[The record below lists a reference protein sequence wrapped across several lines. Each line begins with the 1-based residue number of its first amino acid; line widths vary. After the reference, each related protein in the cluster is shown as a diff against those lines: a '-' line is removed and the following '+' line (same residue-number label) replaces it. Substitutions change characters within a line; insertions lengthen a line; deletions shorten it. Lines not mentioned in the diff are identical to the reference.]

1 MSAKADSPAARCKS
15 GRGAQFR
22 LLSCSGA
29 CTPLHTSFRASQAT
43 GPLDHGIGILPC
55 RVATRIACALLTH
68 CLARL
73 TRNNDGAGGC
83 SRRLSGRPAG
93 AGGPP
98 RAPGARAGS
107 GTHRGAAGRCR
118 WDGQQCRGA
127 VCRRRWRLPPPA
139 AACRLP
145 HAALVSLPPDSLS
158 KTTAQSGDA
167 APLAVV
173 CDGARSLVAAA
184 EWEQRLGG
192 LRLARAV
199 LQREAQPAFAADM
212 IATCQ
217 RLLEDSEVRVRW
229 AVSFK

>member
-1 MSAKADSPAARCKS
+1 MMAQAD
-15 GRGAQFR
+15 
-22 LLSCSGA
+22 
-29 CTPLHTSFRASQAT
+29 
-43 GPLDHGIGILPC
+43 
-55 RVATRIACALLTH
+55 
-68 CLARL
+68 
-73 TRNNDGAGGC
+73 
-83 SRRLSGRPAG
+83 
-93 AGGPP
+93 
-98 RAPGARAGS
+98 APGASLADLLVLAGHRAHLERERALG
-107 GTHRGAAGRCR
+107 HIEALLDAAGGTASNAGEQSAAAAGACR
-118 WDGQQCRGA
+118 
-127 VCRRRWRLPPPA
+127 RLPPPA
-139 AACRLP
+139 ATSPPPACCPRS
-145 HAALVSLPPDSLS
+145 LVSLPPDSLS